1 MGIIATARTAFR
13 ASLATF
19 KLTTPN
25 RAQLR
30 RFVAATVDAGNEW
43 LAKRDAQE
51 NSAPVDFAASR
62 TAQFKT
68 FTDALPEVALDADP
82 EDPALAAAV
91 QVK

>member
-19 KLTTPN
+19 KLTNPT

-43 LAKRDAQE
+43 LSKHDAQE
-51 NSAPVDFAASR
+51 SAAPVAFAADR
-62 TAQFKT
+62 PAQYNAFV
-68 FTDALPEVALDADP
+68 DALPEVTLGADP
-82 EDPALAAAV
+82 AVDP
-91 QVK
+91 